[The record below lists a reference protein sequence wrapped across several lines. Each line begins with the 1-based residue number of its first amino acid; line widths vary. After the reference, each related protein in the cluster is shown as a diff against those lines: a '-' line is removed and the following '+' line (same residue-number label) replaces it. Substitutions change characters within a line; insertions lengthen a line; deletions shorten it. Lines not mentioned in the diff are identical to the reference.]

1 MKTGIPIIVATLA
14 TRAIDPR
21 RSHLAKKS
29 KKPLSNRWLKKRLKN
44 HAIAMVVRRLKKK
57 NISQRW
63 AFWELISHSV
73 RGSAS
78 SWLVSTAGFVAEG
91 STLLS
96 FGASHHRHFGMSSS
110 YSLPHFL
117 QIMLASAGQCR
128 KTLGVI
134 LWDFVILRRRAVYF
148 WIYFFVR
155 IGCFYVAD
163 IQLGDCFLIQYRLLN
178 QLHVDEQGDN

>member
-21 RSHLAKKS
+21 RSHLTKKS

-78 SWLVSTAGFVAEG
+78 SWLVSSAGFVAEG

-96 FGASHHRHFGMSSS
+96 FGASHHKHFGMSSP

-117 QIMLASAGQCR
+117 QIIWASPCQCR
-128 KTLGVI
+128 KNPGAGAGIVI
-134 LWDFVILRRRAVYF
+134 SSVCLSNGYCFIVGAWRAT
-148 WIYFFVR
+148 
-155 IGCFYVAD
+155 GASCP
-163 IQLGDCFLIQYRLLN
+163 CFLNRCFTSVPKPRN
-178 QLHVDEQGDN
+178 TR